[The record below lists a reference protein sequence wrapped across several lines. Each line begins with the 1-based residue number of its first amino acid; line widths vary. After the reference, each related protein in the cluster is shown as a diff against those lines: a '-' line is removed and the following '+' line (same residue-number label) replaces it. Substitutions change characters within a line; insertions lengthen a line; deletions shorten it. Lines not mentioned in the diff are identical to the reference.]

1 MENKDNTKLITN
13 IVLIGGILFVGYKI
27 FDKFFSK
34 QNTKKEEETLKGYD
48 KDLDELKKQGIVPTF
63 DASKYNDDANSI
75 KNQLSGIETYSNELK
90 VILTIVNCVKNMADW
105 VMLKKAFGLQDIS
118 DAFYGSTK
126 YTLVQLLQ
134 DQLDNHVPLYFKVE
148 EDNPPAGQR
157 AWSYT
162 SIFGGDLTLN
172 VLNKFLQSRL
182 RITI

>member
-1 MENKDNTKLITN
+1 MEKKDNKDLVN
-13 IVLIGGILFVGYKI
+13 IVLVGGMLYVIYKI
-27 FDKFFSK
+27 TKYFGGAE
-34 QNTKKEEETLKGYD
+34 NTKKEEETVKAYA
-48 KDLDELKKQGIVPTF
+48 KDLNDLKKLGITPTF
-63 DASKYNDDANSI
+63 SDSKYMDDADSLKRLFSGLDNPWSEL
-75 KNQLSGIETYSNELK
+75 NAVQL
-90 VILTIVNCVKNMADW
+90 IVNCVKNMADW
-105 VMLKKAFGLQDIS
+105 VMLKKAFGIQDVS

>member
-1 MENKDNTKLITN
+1 MEKNNKKTIIN
-13 IVLIGGILFVGYKI
+13 VALIGGVLFIAYKL

-48 KDLDELKKQGIVPTF
+48 KDLLDLKAQGILPTF
-63 DASKYNDDANSI
+63 SDSKYNDDVNVI
-75 KNQLSGIETYSNELK
+75 KTQLSGIDTYNSELK
-90 VILTIVNCVKNMADW
+90 VILTIINSVKNMADW
-105 VMLKKAFGLQDIS
+105 VKLKKAFGIQDIS

-134 DQLDNHVPLYFKVE
+134 DQLDNHVPLNFSLV
-148 EDNPPAGQR
+148 EDNPIAGTK

-162 SIFGGDLTLN
+162 SILGGDLTLN

-182 RITI
+182 KITI

>member
-1 MENKDNTKLITN
+1 MI
-13 IVLIGGILFVGYKI
+13 
-27 FDKFFSK
+27 
-34 QNTKKEEETLKGYD
+34 ETLRTLT
-48 KDLDELKKQGIVPTF
+48 DLIRSEADLTTDSISPF
-63 DASKYNDDANSI
+63 DI
-75 KNQLSGIETYSNELK
+75 LSP
-90 VILTIVNCVKNMADW
+90 IVNCVKNMADW
-105 VMLKKAFGLQDIS
+105 VMLKKAFGIQDVS